1 MKLPNKYLAKFSN
14 TVLRKKEQI
23 DAFNKL
29 SRRNDWRDMI
39 KRAHEKLTEEY
50 KFWVMKSTTSIRE
63 SKLIDINKDISFIKN
78 VEKLDSLSDQQL
90 SKLKDIV
97 NKYNI

>member
-50 KFWVMKSTTSIRE
+50 KFWVVKSNTSIRD
-63 SKLIDINKDISFIKN
+63 SKLNDMNKDISFIKSI
-78 VEKLDSLSDQQL
+78 EGLESISPAQL
-90 SKLKDIV
+90 SRLKDIV
-97 NKYNI
+97 DKYNI